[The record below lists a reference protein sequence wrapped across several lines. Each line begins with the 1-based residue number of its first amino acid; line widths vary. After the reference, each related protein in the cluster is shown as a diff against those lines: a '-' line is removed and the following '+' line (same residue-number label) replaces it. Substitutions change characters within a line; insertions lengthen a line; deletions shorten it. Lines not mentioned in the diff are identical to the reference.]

1 MVADHGR
8 ARMARVL
15 PVSVLPSLS
24 ALPER
29 LTRRT
34 TVVVRIG
41 LAPSVGW
48 FT

>member
-1 MVADHGR
+1 MDAEHPSPCFKHGF
-8 ARMARVL
+8 L
-15 PVSVLPSLS
+15 VSVLPSLS

-34 TVVVRIG
+34 TWVTRIG